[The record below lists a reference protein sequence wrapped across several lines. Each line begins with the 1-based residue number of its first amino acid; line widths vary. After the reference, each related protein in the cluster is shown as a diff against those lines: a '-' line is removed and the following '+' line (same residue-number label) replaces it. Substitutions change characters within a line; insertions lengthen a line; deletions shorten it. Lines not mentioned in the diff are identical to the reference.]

1 MLALPIYQDLFLI
14 GGGHAHVQVLNMWA
28 MQPIPGVRLTLIS
41 PQAKTPYSG
50 MLPGLIA
57 GHYQEDDIHIDLARL
72 CQYASARFIQAEVE
86 RVDLEN
92 KQCVIKKRAA
102 LGFDAISFN
111 TGITPGFSVPGAGK
125 NSVPV
130 KPIAQFYPRWQKIR
144 KRLLTSNISCN
155 IGVAGGGAA
164 GIELVLAMQHAL
176 KNSAQTHQFHL
187 FQKGLGLPDNY
198 PPVFQKK
205 LSAVFKSRGIQVHK
219 GSAITQIDETS
230 SAEGE
235 RNLQVHLSN
244 GQDKLGIEFSELF
257 WCTQAA
263 APAWPKKSG
272 LACDADGFIQV
283 NHALQSTSHKFVFAA
298 GDIAQQEH
306 ENIPRAGVFAVR
318 QASTLFK
325 NLQAWLL
332 HKPLRTFKPQAH
344 FLRLLAC
351 GDQSAIACKPGTGMP
366 SLQGRWVWR
375 WKNSID
381 QKFIAMFEHR
391 AKPIMPKLG
400 ASASSAQTVSPII
413 SGEQI
418 DQQAND
424 DNTMRC
430 GGCGAKVGADVLSRV
445 ISQLQPFERSDVLLG
460 LHTPDDA
467 SAIAVA
473 PGNVLLQ
480 SVDVFRALIDDPFL
494 LGEIAVN
501 HALSDLFAMN
511 AQAHSALAIVT
522 LPFAGEA
529 IVERDLF
536 QIMSGA
542 LKVLNDNQCTLMG
555 GHTSEGA
562 EMSLGFSVNGL
573 AKPEQISRKNTP
585 RVGDKLILT
594 KALGTGVL
602 FAAHNQLQADG
613 KWIEEAINSML
624 QSNRV
629 SAEILH
635 KHSLSACT
643 DVTGFGLAGHLLE
656 MLAQNKSKR
665 SIRGAR
671 IELGQLPLL
680 SGAIQCLAKGMS
692 STLHTQNA
700 RNEEKF
706 ILTNH
711 EQKDARWLRD
721 LLFDPQTSGGL
732 LAAVSP
738 DEALNCLRELK
749 QSGYQSAAIIGEIVE
764 GENIQ
769 VELI

>member
-1 MLALPIYQDLFLI
+1 MLAPPIYQDLFLI

-41 PQAKTPYSG
+41 PQAKAPYSG
-50 MLPGLIA
+50 MLPGLIS
-57 GHYQEDDIHIDLARL
+57 GHYQEHDVHVDLARL

-86 RVDLEN
+86 RVDLEK
-92 KQCVIKKRAA
+92 KQCIIQQRAA
-102 LGFDAISFN
+102 LGFDTISFN
-111 TGITPGFSVPGAGK
+111 TGITPGFSVPGAEI
-125 NSVPV
+125 NSVAV
-130 KPIAQFYPRWQKIR
+130 KPIAEFYPRWLGIKD
-144 KRLLTSNISCN
+144 RLLTRDTACN

-164 GIELVLAMQHAL
+164 GIELILAMQHAL
-176 KNSAQTHQFHL
+176 KDSVKIHHFHL
-187 FQKGLGLPDNY
+187 FQKGLGLPENY
-198 PPVFQKK
+198 PSAFQKK
-205 LSAVFKSRGIQVHK
+205 LAAVFKSRAIKVHK
-219 GSAITQIDETS
+219 GSAITQIDEIV
-230 SAEGE
+230 SADGK
-235 RNLQVHLSN
+235 RNLKIHLSDS
-244 GQDKLGIEFSELF
+244 QEKSDAEFSEIF

-272 LACDADGFIQV
+272 LACDAEGFIQV

-298 GDIAQQEH
+298 GDVARQEH
-306 ENIPRAGVFAVR
+306 ENTPRAGVFAVR

-325 NLQAWLL
+325 NLQACLL

-366 SLQGRWVWR
+366 SLQGHWVWR

-381 QKFIAMFEHR
+381 QKFMAMFDHR

-400 ASASSAQTVSPII
+400 TSASYTQTVNPII
-413 SGEQI
+413 SGEKTGSQSS
-418 DQQAND
+418 DN
-424 DNTMRC
+424 NTMRC

-445 ISQLQPFERSDVLLG
+445 IRQLQPFERSDVLLG

-467 SAIAVA
+467 SAITVA

-573 AKPEQISRKNTP
+573 ARAEQISRKNTP

-613 KWIEEAINSML
+613 QWVKEATDSML

-635 KHSLSACT
+635 RHSLSACT

-656 MLAQNKSKR
+656 MLAQDTS
-665 SIRGAR
+665 SESVLGAH
-671 IELGQLPLL
+671 ITLNQLPLL
-680 SGAIQCLAKGMS
+680 SGAIQCLAKGLS

-706 ILTNH
+706 VLANH
-711 EQKDARWLRD
+711 QQEDAKWLRE

-738 DEALNCLRELK
+738 DEAFNCLKELK
-749 QSGYQSAAIIGEIVE
+749 QSGFQSAAIIGEIVE
-764 GENIQ
+764 GSKTQI
-769 VELI
+769 ELF

>member
-41 PQAKTPYSG
+41 PQAKAPYSG
-50 MLPGLIA
+50 MLPGLVA
-57 GHYQEDDIHIDLARL
+57 GHYQEDDIHLDLARL
-72 CQYASARFIQAEVE
+72 CQYAGARFIQAEIE
-86 RVDLEN
+86 YIDLEK
-92 KQCVIKKRAA
+92 KQCTIQKRAA
-102 LGFDAISFN
+102 LGFDTISFN
-111 TGITPGFSVPGAGK
+111 TGITPGFSVPGAEM
-125 NSVPV
+125 NSVAV
-130 KPIAQFYPRWQKIR
+130 KPIAKFYPRWLSIKN
-144 KRLLTSNISCN
+144 RLLTRDTACN

-164 GIELVLAMQHAL
+164 GIELILAMQHAL
-176 KNSAQTHQFHL
+176 KDSVQIHHFHL
-187 FQKGLGLPDNY
+187 FQKGLGLPENY
-198 PPVFQKK
+198 PPAFQKK
-205 LSAVFKSRGIQVHK
+205 LAAVFKSRAIKVHE
-219 GSAITQIDETS
+219 GSAITQIDEIV
-230 SAEGE
+230 SADGK
-235 RNLQVHLSN
+235 RNLKIHLSDS
-244 GQDKLGIEFSELF
+244 QAKLDTEFSEIF

-272 LACDADGFIQV
+272 LACDAEGFIQV

-298 GDIAQQEH
+298 GDVARQEH
-306 ENIPRAGVFAVR
+306 ENTPRAGVFAVR
-318 QASTLFK
+318 QAPTLFK

-351 GDQSAIACKPGTGMP
+351 GDQSATACKPGTSMP

-381 QKFIAMFEHR
+381 QKFMAMFDHR

-400 ASASSAQTVSPII
+400 TSALQTVNPIV

-418 DQQAND
+418 DLLAND
-424 DNTMRC
+424 NSTMRC

-445 ISQLQPFERSDVLLG
+445 IRQLQPYERSDVLLG

-467 SAIAVA
+467 SAITVP
-473 PGNVLLQ
+473 PGKILLQ

-511 AQAHSALAIVT
+511 AQPHSALAIVT

-542 LKVLNDNQCTLMG
+542 LKVLNDNQCTLLG

-573 AKPEQISRKNTP
+573 ATPEQISRKNTP

-613 KWIEEAINSML
+613 QWVEEATNSML

-656 MLAQNKSKR
+656 MLAHDTSGG
-665 SIRGAR
+665 SARGAH
-671 IELGQLPLL
+671 ITLNQLPLL

-692 STLHTQNA
+692 STLHAQNA
-700 RNEEKF
+700 RNEKKF
-706 ILTNH
+706 ALANH
-711 EQKDARWLRD
+711 EQEDAKWLRE

-738 DEALNCLRELK
+738 DEADNCLRELK

-764 GENIQ
+764 GPKTQ

>member
-1 MLALPIYQDLFLI
+1 MLAQPVYQDLFLI

-41 PQAKTPYSG
+41 PQTKAPYSG
-50 MLPGLIA
+50 MLPGLIS
-57 GHYQEDDIHIDLARL
+57 GHYQEDDIHLDLARL
-72 CQYASARFIQAEVE
+72 CQYAGARFIQAEIE
-86 RVDLEN
+86 GVDLEN
-92 KQCVIKKRAA
+92 KRCLIQKRAA

-111 TGITPGFSVPGAGK
+111 TGITPGFSVSGAEQY
-125 NSVPV
+125 SVPV
-130 KPIAQFYPRWQKIR
+130 KPIAQFYPHWKEIKQ
-144 KRLLTSNISCN
+144 RLLSSNLSCN

-176 KNSAQTHQFHL
+176 QDSLQTHQFHL
-187 FQKGLGLPDNY
+187 FQKGLGLPENY
-198 PPVFQKK
+198 PPAFQKK
-205 LSAVFKSRGIQVHK
+205 LAAIFKSRGIQVHT
-219 GSAITQIDETS
+219 GSAITRIDETTS
-230 SAEGE
+230 PNGS
-235 RNLQVHLSN
+235 RNLEIQLSKN
-244 GQDKLGIEFSELF
+244 QDKLDTKFSELF

-263 APAWPKKSG
+263 APVWPKKSG
-272 LACDADGFIQV
+272 LACDVDGFIQV

-298 GDIAQQEH
+298 GDIAQQEN
-306 ENIPRAGVFAVR
+306 ENVPRAGVFAVR
-318 QASTLFK
+318 QASTLFR
-325 NLQAWLL
+325 NLQAWVL
-332 HKPLRTFKPQAH
+332 HKPLTTFKPQAH

-366 SLQGRWVWR
+366 SLQGQWVWR

-381 QKFIAMFEHR
+381 KKFMAMFDHH
-391 AKPIMPKLG
+391 AKPDMPTLG
-400 ASASSAQTVSPII
+400 TSASFTQTVSPIV
-413 SGEQI
+413 SGEQL
-418 DQQAND
+418 DPQANH

-445 ISQLQPFERSDVLLG
+445 IRQLQPFERSDVLLG

-467 SAIAVA
+467 SAITVA
-473 PGNVLLQ
+473 PGNILLQ

-529 IVERDLF
+529 IVERDLL

-573 AKPEQISRKNTP
+573 AKPEHISRKNTP

-602 FAAHNQLQADG
+602 FAAHSQLQADG
-613 KWIEEAINSML
+613 RWVEEATNSML

-635 KHSLSACT
+635 RYSLSACT

-656 MLAQNKSKR
+656 MLAQDVDSQ
-665 SIRGAR
+665 SVCGAR
-671 IELGQLPLL
+671 ITLNKLPLL
-680 SGAIQCLAKGMS
+680 SGAIQCLIKGIS
-692 STLHTQNA
+692 SSLHSQNA
-700 RNEEKF
+700 RNEGKF
-706 ILTNH
+706 VLSNH
-711 EQKDARWLRD
+711 EQKDANGLRE

-732 LAAVSP
+732 LAAVSA
-738 DEALNCLRELK
+738 DDADNCLRELK
-749 QSGYQSAAIIGEIVE
+749 QSGYQSASIIGEIVE
-764 GENIQ
+764 GSKIQ